1 MVATGLLIL
10 TQPLTV
16 LRGQI
21 PSLLQR
27 VSQVVSDTLYVH
39 LQPFKTTNSG
49 TKFLISPVPVT
60 SEVRKVVRDIYS
72 VGATV
77 CRQLDIRVLLSHITN
92 QDVKLATYALHKGYS
107 LVILDNNPTSNELSK
122 DRGFLLE
129 QVKSLFLT
137 DADVDCHILDP
148 QTSPTSSSGLSDEDP
163 VLTTY
168 KNVVLGGTFDRL
180 HVGHKILLSE
190 GCIFAN
196 KKLTIGISDGKMNDK
211 KVVGELMEPL
221 SVRTAAVE
229 EFIKDVKPTIVPD
242 AVTIY
247 DVYGPTITE
256 PDFQC
261 IVLSDETQ
269 KGGAIVNTER
279 EKRGMNRLGQVVIDL
294 VADNTH
300 TPDEDDKISSSSLR
314 KRLLGTLLKPVVNSN
329 LPKSPYR
336 IGLTGGTAS
345 GKSSIC
351 RRLEGLGAGVVD
363 CDKLGH
369 EAYKPG
375 TPAYDKIKQ
384 TFGEGIVG
392 SDGEINRK
400 KLGGIVF
407 SDRSKLDELNKI
419 VWPEIMKLAEA
430 EISKFEKSGKEVVIL
445 DAAVL
450 LEAGWDSSVHEV
462 WSTFVPRAEAT
473 KRLMER
479 NSLSEEEAVKR
490 LDAQLTNQERLAHA
504 NVTLCTLWEYDQ
516 TQRQCEKAWKLLQE
530 RINKGAKL

>member
-1 MVATGLLIL
+1 MVSSGLLIL
-10 TQPLTV
+10 TQPLTA

-39 LQPFKTTNSG
+39 LQPIKTRNSN
-49 TKFLISPVPVT
+49 TKFLLSPVPVT
-60 SEVRKVVRDIYS
+60 SEIRKVVKDIYS
-72 VGATV
+72 IGSTV

-92 QDVKLATYALHKGYS
+92 HDLKLAKYPLLREYS
-107 LVILDNNPTSNELSK
+107 LVILDNTPTSNELSEDK
-122 DRGFLLE
+122 GFLLE

-137 DADVDCHILDP
+137 DADVDFHILDP
-148 QTSPTSSSGLSDEDP
+148 QISSSSSSDLSDDP

-190 GCIFAN
+190 GCMFAN
-196 KKLTIGISDGKMNDK
+196 KKLTVGISEGKMNDK
-211 KVVGELMEPL
+211 KVVAELMEPL
-221 SVRTAAVE
+221 SVRTSAVE
-229 EFIKDVKPTIVPD
+229 DFIKDIKPTIEPD
-242 AVTIY
+242 AVTIF
-247 DVYGPTITE
+247 DAYGPTVTD

-261 IVLSDETQ
+261 IILSDETR
-269 KGGAIVNTER
+269 KGGAMVNTER
-279 EKRGMNRLGQVVIDL
+279 EKQGMNRLEQVVIDL
-294 VADNTH
+294 VADNSH
-300 TPDEDDKISSSSLR
+300 TPDEDDKVSSSSLR
-314 KRLLGTLLKPVVNSN
+314 KRLLGALLKPVVNSN
-329 LPKSPYR
+329 VPKSPYR

-369 EAYKPG
+369 KAYKPG
-375 TPAYDKIKQ
+375 TLAYDKIKQ
-384 TFGEGIVG
+384 TFGEDIVG
-392 SDGEINRK
+392 SDGEIDRK

-430 EISKFEKSGKEVVIL
+430 EISRFQESGKEVVIL

-450 LEAGWDSSVHEV
+450 LEAGWNSRVHEV
-462 WSTFVPRAEAT
+462 WSAFVPRVEAT

-490 LDAQLTNQERLAHA
+490 LDAQLTNQDRLAQA
-504 NVTLCTLWEYDQ
+504 NVTLCTMWEYDC
-516 TQRQCEKAWKLLQE
+516 TQRQCEKAWRLLQD
-530 RINKGAKL
+530 RISRGAKL